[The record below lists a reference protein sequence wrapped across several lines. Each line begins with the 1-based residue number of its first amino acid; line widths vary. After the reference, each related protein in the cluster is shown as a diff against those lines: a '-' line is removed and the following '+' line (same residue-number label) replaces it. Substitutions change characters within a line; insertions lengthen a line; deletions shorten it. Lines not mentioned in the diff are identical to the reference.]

1 MKRSSEEE
9 GIIYDFQ
16 SQNLKGLKHKG
27 QGPNLVLAEVEM
39 WISGMLLRKV
49 DWTQWLEIDG

>member
-9 GIIYDFQ
+9 GIIYDDQ

-39 WISGMLLRKV
+39 WISGILLRKV
-49 DWTQWLEIDG
+49 D